1 MASEDQNHEWVTNL
15 LSASA
20 DVAMP
25 EHIAERIEAAL
36 QAQAQQRVA
45 DASVDE
51 AKRSYLEMGRRS
63 ALGTFG
69 ENVPS
74 HYDRS
79 GVGIDV
85 DAITAHQA

>member
-1 MASEDQNHEWVTNL
+1 
-15 LSASA
+15 
-20 DVAMP
+20 
-25 EHIAERIEAAL
+25 
-36 QAQAQQRVA
+36 
-45 DASVDE
+45 
-51 AKRSYLEMGRRS
+51 MGRRS